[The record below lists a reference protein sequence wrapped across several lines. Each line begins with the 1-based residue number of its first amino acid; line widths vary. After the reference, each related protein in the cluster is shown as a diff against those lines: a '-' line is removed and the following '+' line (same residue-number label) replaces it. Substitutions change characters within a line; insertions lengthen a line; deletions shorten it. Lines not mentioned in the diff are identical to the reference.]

1 MTINKNEMRNL
12 LNYLNGE
19 DVDMTEIKAKLEAEL
34 AKDAEAKAAK
44 ATEYDAIREVVF
56 SKLGSAPMTM
66 ADLFK
71 ACEAELPEGTTRG
84 KVQYGILNYWADEI
98 VKIEGKPNQYRR
110 K

>member
-1 MTINKNEMRNL
+1 MTKNEMQSI

-19 DVDMTEIKAKLEAEL
+19 NVDMTEIKAKIEAEL
-34 AKDAEAKAAK
+34 AKDADAKAAK
-44 ATEYDAIREVVF
+44 VAEYDAIREVVF

-71 ACEAELPEGTTRG
+71 ACESELPEGTTKG